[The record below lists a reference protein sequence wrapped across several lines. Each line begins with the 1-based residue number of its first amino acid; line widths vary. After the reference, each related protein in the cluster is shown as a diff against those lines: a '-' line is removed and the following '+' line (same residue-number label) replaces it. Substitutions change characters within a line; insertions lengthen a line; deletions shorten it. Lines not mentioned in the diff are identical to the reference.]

1 MKTFIVITI
10 LIVVVLIMTQSFI
23 SKITS
28 KTESHAYEV
37 IKVYDQIEIRKYQPA
52 LFSGVKLASKSYKET
67 SSMGFRVL
75 AGYIFGNN
83 NRNQKI
89 AMTTPVVM
97 QLGDSTEMFFKVPD
111 GYTMDEL
118 PKPADSAIV
127 FEKQP
132 EKIMAA
138 IRFSGWAN
146 DEKIEH
152 YTSILKAALTKEN
165 ITHTGRFRFLG
176 YNPPYELVNR
186 RNEVAVE
193 LLHYDN

>member
-1 MKTFIVITI
+1 MKTFILITLIALIIMVI
-10 LIVVVLIMTQSFI
+10 TQSFI
-23 SKITS
+23 SKNTNE
-28 KTESHAYEV
+28 TESHAYEV
-37 IKVYDQIEIRKYQPA
+37 LKVYDDFEVRKYQPA
-52 LFSGVKLASKSYKET
+52 LFSAVKLPSKSYKET

-83 NRNQKI
+83 NLNQKI

-97 QLGDSTEMFFKVPD
+97 EMGDTTQMYIKVPD
-111 GYTMDEL
+111 GYTIEQL
-118 PKPADSAIV
+118 PHPKDSNIV

-132 EKIMAA
+132 EKIMAV

-146 DEKIEH
+146 DDKIQHYTAILKESLNKEKIEH
-152 YTSILKAALTKEN
+152 
-165 ITHTGRFRFLG
+165 TGHFRFLG

-193 LLHYDN
+193 LLNYDK